1 MTITYPSQPDSKP
14 TVWHCMSDE
23 ALTDLLRKAARPEQL
38 ISAQSAAE
46 RFEISAEL
54 LKALVREGKIGE
66 YHMADHSKIVR
77 YSVNEIIETF
87 KPKQI

>member
-1 MTITYPSQPDSKP
+1 MSGVTYHALSDS
-14 TVWHCMSDE
+14 M
-23 ALTDLLRKAARPEQL
+23 LTDLLRKAARPEQF
-38 ISAQSAAE
+38 ISAKTAAE
-46 RFEISAEL
+46 RFEISAEA